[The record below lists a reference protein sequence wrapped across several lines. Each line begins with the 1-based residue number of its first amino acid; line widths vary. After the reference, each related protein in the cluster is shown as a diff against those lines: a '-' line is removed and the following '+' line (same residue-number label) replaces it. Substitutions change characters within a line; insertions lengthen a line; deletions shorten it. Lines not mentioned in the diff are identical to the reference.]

1 MWNKSLPQKL
11 NGQSL
16 IFEYI
21 YSINV
26 QYLSLFIP
34 SDIKVL
40 NHKWYVVKTQIK
52 SDWLQRSD
60 NFASNFVLDWVSH
73 CDIIY

>member
-26 QYLSLFIP
+26 QYLLPLIH
-34 SDIKVL
+34 SDIKLL
-40 NHKWYVVKTQIK
+40 NHKWYVVKTQITSK
-52 SDWLQRSD
+52 KW
-60 NFASNFVLDWVSH
+60 
-73 CDIIY
+73 